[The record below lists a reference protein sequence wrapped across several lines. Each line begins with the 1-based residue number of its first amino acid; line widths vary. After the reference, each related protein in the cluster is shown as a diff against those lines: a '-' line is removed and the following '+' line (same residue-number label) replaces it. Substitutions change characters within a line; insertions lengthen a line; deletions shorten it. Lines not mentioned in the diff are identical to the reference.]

1 MAGRLQGK
9 IAFVTGGASGLGAAC
24 AARFLAEGA
33 AVTVA
38 DVSISNSQMDG
49 PGSLRRRHLDV
60 TDEADWQTAL
70 AETVGAF
77 GRLDVLVNAA
87 GISLGDDDL
96 EHCTLETWRRTIAVN
111 LEGVFLGC
119 KHGLRAMRRSS
130 EGSIINFASI
140 LAKVGD
146 GGSIAYTASKGG
158 VRLLTRSTA
167 AYCNRNRLAIRCNAV
182 CPGYFET
189 PMLTNYFAAQP
200 AVTKR
205 NLIAIQPS
213 GRLGQPEELTG
224 LLVYLA
230 SDESRSC
237 TGADFVID
245 GGFTAA

>member
-24 AARFLAEGA
+24 AASFVAEGA

-38 DVSISNSQMDG
+38 DVSIKGTSVGG
-49 PGSLRRRHLDV
+49 PGSLHRRHLDV
-60 TDEADWQTAL
+60 TDEPAWEAAL
-70 AETVGAF
+70 AETARAF
-77 GRLDVLVNAA
+77 GRLDILVNAA
-87 GISLGDDDL
+87 GISLAGDDL
-96 EHCTLETWRRTIAVN
+96 EHCTPEVWRKTLAVN
-111 LEGVFLGC
+111 LDGVFLGC
-119 KHGLRAMRRSS
+119 KHGLRIMKATGG
-130 EGSIINFASI
+130 GSIINFASI

-189 PMLTNYFAAQP
+189 PMLTDYFAAQP
-200 AVTKR
+200 AATKE
-205 NLIAIQPS
+205 NLIAAQPS
-213 GRLGQPEELTG
+213 RRLGRPDELTG

>member
-33 AVTVA
+33 KVTVA
-38 DVSISNSQMDG
+38 DLSIERDASEG
-49 PGSLRRRHLDV
+49 ALRRRHLDV
-60 TDEADWQTAL
+60 TDEAAWQSAL
-70 AETVGAF
+70 AETVEAF

-87 GISLGDDDL
+87 GISLDGDDL
-96 EHCTLETWRRTIAVN
+96 ERCTPETWRKTLAVN
-111 LEGVFLGC
+111 LDGVFLGC
-119 KHGLRAMRRSS
+119 KHGVTLMKSTGG
-130 EGSIINFASI
+130 GSIINFASI

-167 AYCNRNRLAIRCNAV
+167 AYCNRNRLPIRCNAV

-189 PMLTNYFAAQP
+189 PMLTRYFAAEP
-200 AVTKR
+200 PVTKQK
-205 NLIAIQPS
+205 LIAAQPS
-213 GRLGQPEELTG
+213 GRLGQAEELTG

>member
-33 AVTVA
+33 KVTIA
-38 DVSISNSQMDG
+38 DLSIERDATEG
-49 PGSLRRRHLDV
+49 TLRRRHLDV
-60 TDEADWQTAL
+60 TDEAAWQSAL
-70 AETVGAF
+70 AESVQAF

-87 GISLGDDDL
+87 GISLDGDDL
-96 EHCTLETWRRTIAVN
+96 ERCTPETWRKTLAVN
-111 LEGVFLGC
+111 LDGVFLGC
-119 KHGLRAMRRSS
+119 KHGVALMKSTGG
-130 EGSIINFASI
+130 GSIINFASI

-167 AYCNRNRLAIRCNAV
+167 AYCNRNRLPIRCNAV

-189 PMLTNYFAAQP
+189 PMLTRYFAAEPP
-200 AVTKR
+200 ATKQK
-205 NLIAIQPS
+205 LIAAQPS
-213 GRLGQPEELTG
+213 GRLGQAEELTG

>member
-33 AVTVA
+33 KVTVA
-38 DVSISNSQMDG
+38 DLSIERDATEG
-49 PGSLRRRHLDV
+49 ALRQRRFDV
-60 TDEADWQTAL
+60 TDEAAWQSAL
-70 AETVGAF
+70 AESVQAF

-87 GISLGDDDL
+87 GISLDGDDL
-96 EHCTLETWRRTIAVN
+96 ERCTPETWRKTLAVN
-111 LEGVFLGC
+111 LDGVFLGC
-119 KHGLRAMRRSS
+119 KHGVALMKSTGG
-130 EGSIINFASI
+130 GSIINFASI

-167 AYCNRNRLAIRCNAV
+167 AYCNRNRLPIRCNAV

-189 PMLTNYFAAQP
+189 PMLTRYFAAEPP
-200 AVTKR
+200 ATKQK
-205 NLIAIQPS
+205 LIAAQPS
-213 GRLGQPEELTG
+213 GRLGQAEELTG

>member
-205 NLIAIQPS
+205 NLIAVQPS

>member
-1 MAGRLQGK
+1 MTGRLQGK

-33 AVTVA
+33 KVTVA
-38 DVSISNSQMDG
+38 DLSIERDATEG
-49 PGSLRRRHLDV
+49 PLRRRRFDV
-60 TDEADWQTAL
+60 TDEATWQSAL
-70 AETVGAF
+70 AETVQAF

-87 GISLGDDDL
+87 GISLDGDDL
-96 EHCTLETWRRTIAVN
+96 ERCTPETWRKTLAVN
-111 LEGVFLGC
+111 LDGVFLGC
-119 KHGLRAMRRSS
+119 KHGVALMKSTGG
-130 EGSIINFASI
+130 GSIINFASI

-167 AYCNRNRLAIRCNAV
+167 AYCNRNRLPIRCNAV

-189 PMLTNYFAAQP
+189 PMLTRYFAAEPP
-200 AVTKR
+200 ATKQK
-205 NLIAIQPS
+205 LIAAQPS
-213 GRLGQPEELTG
+213 GRLGQAEELTG